1 MCFKK
6 RLLFFWFR
14 AIGQRDTNAFRGDE
28 EQANRRSN
36 RQANLS
42 YYFSKDMVFS
52 HPPSFPRTK
61 YTAMQKLKMLT
72 LLASVCVC
80 RIRFVLKVLTTDY
93 VEINHVMYR
102 ILDEPKVVTQPLKI
116 IRTLDAFKPKIER

>member
-1 MCFKK
+1 MRFEEMRNKQTDDQTD
-6 RLLFFWFR
+6 RL
-14 AIGQRDTNAFRGDE
+14 I
-28 EQANRRSN
+28 
-36 RQANLS
+36 S
-42 YYFSKDMVFS
+42 YNMVFS

-102 ILDEPKVVTQPLKI
+102 ILDEPKVVTQPVKI
-116 IRTLDAFKPKIER
+116 MHSSDPLETKI